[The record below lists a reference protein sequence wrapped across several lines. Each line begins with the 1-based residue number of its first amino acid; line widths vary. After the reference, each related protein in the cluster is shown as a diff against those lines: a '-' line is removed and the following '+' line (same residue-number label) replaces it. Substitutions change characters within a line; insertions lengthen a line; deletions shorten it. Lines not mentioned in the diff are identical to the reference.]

1 VDWND
6 EVDGLIHLLLVE
18 EPDGHLLLHI
28 SPVQHLGE
36 LFERYQVILV
46 KVCLHDCS
54 LRDGDELLGADV
66 VPHHHGQHGQQ
77 LLLADLVVTVQV
89 VHPEGEVELLHPGV
103 ELVLLRALLDWSEV
117 GQDPGEVLEVH
128 LVLVSIPALE
138 EEGVNDPVTE
148 RVDGELGDPE
158 EVFSAEESFVLF
170 IQT

>member
-1 VDWND
+1 M
-6 EVDGLIHLLLVE
+6 
-18 EPDGHLLLHI
+18 
-28 SPVQHLGE
+28 
-36 LFERYQVILV
+36 
-46 KVCLHDCS
+46 
-54 LRDGDELLGADV
+54 
-66 VPHHHGQHGQQ
+66 
-77 LLLADLVVTVQV
+77 
-89 VHPEGEVELLHPGV
+89 ELLHPGV